1 MTAISAKQHREK
13 KAAWKMTPGKFLLYF
28 FMYTF
33 AILCLIPLVWLV
45 RTAFVPKEL
54 ELKML
59 AVGWVPTF
67 SNITRIWSMAPCQ
80 LPNAWPTRLSV
91 CPSLH
96 PSHQM
101 TRA

>member
-1 MTAISAKQHREK
+1 MTAITAKPRREK
-13 KAAWKMTPGKFLLYF
+13 KASWKMTPGKFLLYF

-67 SNITRIWSMAPCQ
+67 SNITRIWSMAPWGNYYINT
-80 LPNAWPTRLSV
+80 LILV
-91 CPSLH
+91 
-96 PSHQM
+96 
-101 TRA
+101 